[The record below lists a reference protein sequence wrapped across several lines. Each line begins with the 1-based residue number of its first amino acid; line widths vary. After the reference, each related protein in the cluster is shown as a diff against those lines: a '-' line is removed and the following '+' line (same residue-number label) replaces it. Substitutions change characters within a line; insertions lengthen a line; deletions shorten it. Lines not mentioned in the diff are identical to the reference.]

1 MQLELFGRR
10 TVNTRCY
17 LDAKRQAKRSAHS
30 HTCVTWTM
38 KGNRK
43 RATASCSSQY
53 CHRTTTIDELA
64 SSSRLWRQRRRAWAA
79 SFCQTLLL
87 LSLHWLTIKILLANI
102 LSIPVHDD
110 DNNNNRNLFT
120 TSSGRQFANSDE
132 LHFYSL
138 LFCLVLRLFTIFDHS
153 LPHYDYCRHYARN
166 TREYIILLLVASHCE
181 WACRCF
187 YACMRCQFRIWWT
200 RQFHSVSIQSFR
212 LLPLWSKYS
221 RRLSG
226 EQHWNY
232 AFAVFFS
239 PYIEWAIE
247 LFILF
252 IIIIIASNLV
262 IMAMFAGIGLAFYRK
277 PIYFIFL
284 VYFVSALCFE
294 DLLWIFICAFQSSIL
309 TNLIPNLNEI
319 YD

>member
-1 MQLELFGRR
+1 MLPRRKATSKTFGTQPHVRHM
-10 TVNTRCY
+10 N
-17 LDAKRQAKRSAHS
+17 DEGQPE
-30 HTCVTWTM
+30 

-187 YACMRCQFRIWWT
+187 YAWHRIANFVFDE
-200 RQFHSVSIQSFR
+200 RDNFIQSQF
-212 LLPLWSKYS
+212 S
-221 RRLSG
+221 RFDYCHYGANIADGCQANNTGTTHL
-226 EQHWNY
+226 Q
-232 AFAVFFS
+232 FFS
-239 PYIEWAIE
+239 LHISSGPSNYLFYLLLLLSPAI
-247 LFILF
+247 
-252 IIIIIASNLV
+252 
-262 IMAMFAGIGLAFYRK
+262 
-277 PIYFIFL
+277 
-284 VYFVSALCFE
+284 
-294 DLLWIFICAFQSSIL
+294 W
-309 TNLIPNLNEI
+309 
-319 YD
+319 